1 MSFFK
6 KINSLAL
13 SLKPPLIPCLSPAPH
28 SSPQRKHHY
37 QPEVCPLVSRRTHSI
52 LIFLQHDRPGERDR
66 LEGTLFVP
74 YSFFPLLFLLKESLK
89 NRFPA
94 TLTHCTLTEF
104 STWSSSYPKP
114 TGPGRGCPSEE
125 SKWLG
130 RRPFPACSQVPQRP
144 ELLQNNMG
152 GVGSTGI
159 FPTCF
164 GDNILGWKMAVGSFF
179 WDRQS
184 QT

>member
-1 MSFFK
+1 MKMSFFK

-94 TLTHCTLTEF
+94 VKGLAFLSWVCDSKGSRMPKRPKTMLPHHPGPRK
-104 STWSSSYPKP
+104 TW
-114 TGPGRGCPSEE
+114 PG
-125 SKWLG
+125 
-130 RRPFPACSQVPQRP
+130 ACSVGWFGLPGSGLQV
-144 ELLQNNMG
+144 
-152 GVGSTGI
+152 
-159 FPTCF
+159 
-164 GDNILGWKMAVGSFF
+164 MALVNQEIQDS
-179 WDRQS
+179 
-184 QT
+184 